1 MSEIEKTGEV
11 LVEAGDTSDA
21 FEMFENGASIEEVN
35 AKFFPGS
42 DSEHEH
48 TSANDDYLNDDDV
61 NGQSSEV
68 DSGASQSD
76 VLQAS
81 GGDENQT
88 DAATDDRKIFS
99 QKDVDGIVG
108 RRIAKERQAH
118 DTVKAEYDSM
128 VSEVAKL
135 LGVTVD
141 EARGALQ
148 KENFRREA
156 ESKDVS
162 DVDLYSELELA
173 KQKIADLENESRTR
187 EQTDNMERF
196 RTEITGQVAS
206 IAAEIGDD
214 AITAASNDAEF
225 NAHVRYFY
233 ENENSRKNCVRLAYN
248 AWAHGRGV
256 PLPGNAKASAPV
268 VTSEGAPKQKPKRV
282 TENVSTPVSAPDSKL
297 NIDDFEAEDF
307 DKLMER
313 VRNGEVI
320 GF

>member
-21 FEMFENGASIEEVN
+21 FEMFEKGASIEEVN

-48 TSANDDYLNDDDV
+48 TSAIDDNLNDDDV
-61 NGQSSEV
+61 KGQSSED
-68 DSGASQSD
+68 DSGASQSG

-81 GGDENQT
+81 GGDEKQT
-88 DAATDDRKIFS
+88 DAATDDQKLFS

-118 DTVKAEYDSM
+118 DLVKADFDSM
-128 VSEVAKL
+128 AGEVAKL
-135 LGVTVD
+135 LGVSVD
-141 EARGALQ
+141 EALSALQ
-148 KENFRREA
+148 HENIRREA
-156 ESKDVS
+156 ESKDVA
-162 DVDLYSELELA
+162 DVELYSELEIA
-173 KQKIADLENESRTR
+173 KRKIADLENESRTR
-187 EQTDNMERF
+187 EQAQSVERF
-196 RTEITGQVAS
+196 RSEITSQVAD

-214 AITAASNDAEF
+214 AITIASTDEEF
-225 NAHVRYFY
+225 NSYVRFFY
-233 ENENSRKNCVRLAYN
+233 GSEKSRKNCVRLAYD
-248 AWAHGRGV
+248 AWARSNGV
-256 PLPGNAKASAPV
+256 PLQGNAKASAPV

-297 NIDDFEAEDF
+297 NIDNYEAEDF

>member
-21 FEMFENGASIEEVN
+21 FDMFEKGASIEEVN

-48 TSANDDYLNDDDV
+48 TSADEDYLSDDDV
-61 NGQSSEV
+61 KGQSSEV
-68 DSGASQSD
+68 DSGASQSE
-76 VLQAS
+76 VTQAS
-81 GGDENQT
+81 DGVVQSEVASNEP
-88 DAATDDRKIFS
+88 KLFS

-118 DTVKAEYDSM
+118 DLVKADFDSM
-128 VSEVAKL
+128 AGEVAKL
-135 LGVTVD
+135 LGVSVD
-141 EARGALQ
+141 EALSALQ
-148 KENFRREA
+148 HENIRREA
-156 ESKDVS
+156 ESKDVA
-162 DVDLYSELELA
+162 DVELYSELEIA
-173 KQKIADLENESRTR
+173 KRKIADLENESRTR
-187 EQTDNMERF
+187 EHTDNIERF

-256 PLPGNAKASAPV
+256 PLPGNAQASAPV

-297 NIDDFEAEDF
+297 NTDGFELEDY
-307 DKLMER
+307 DKIMER

-320 GF
+320 CF